1 MTASLSIGKVYG
13 VPKYENFT
21 GVQMDLHNSLIE
33 DSGQAAIWLMPAG
46 DSASKPSDASNRSQ
60 SNNDRDACQAS
71 VLEILESQIIPSLL
85 KSTAHSLP
93 FFSTDGVRRKL
104 PTAQEIANFAE
115 ICISADPDLP
125 DAFVQGLMAEGL
137 NAESI
142 FLHLLTPAARHL
154 GYLWDED
161 LCDFTKVTVG
171 LIRMQQITLRLG
183 SDFQEQRKSPMS
195 GRRAMFAPVP
205 GSQHTLGV
213 LMVSE
218 FFRREGWQVWME
230 LSSSEVQLVSAAKKD
245 WFDVIGLSI
254 GTEAHAEYLA
264 EFITE
269 LRLKSSN
276 SNVKV
281 LIGGPALV
289 TTPRLCQAVGAD
301 GWASD
306 AISAIELA
314 KRMIVSQEA
323 QAPAPSTRNPAAV
336 NSSIAAVRSV
346 MAEFRQ
352 LRTSRG
358 ITLKDAADQL
368 SIGYASLTKYELL
381 DRHPKPEVLEKI
393 RRWIISVE
401 NQSSKV
407 VKKR

>member
-1 MTASLSIGKVYG
+1 MV
-13 VPKYENFT
+13 
-21 GVQMDLHNSLIE
+21 LHNSLIE
-33 DSGQAAIWLMPAG
+33 ESVQAQIWLMAAG
-46 DSASKPSDASNRSQ
+46 DSTSKPSDAGTRGQ
-60 SNNDRDACQAS
+60 SNNDKDACQAS

-85 KSTAHSLP
+85 ESTAHSLP
-93 FFSTDGVRRKL
+93 FFSTDGTRRNL

-115 ICISADPDLP
+115 ICISTDPDFP
-125 DAFVQGLMAEGL
+125 DTFVQSLMAEGL
-137 NAESI
+137 SAESI

-183 SDFQEQRKSPMS
+183 SGFQKQRKSPMS

-230 LSSSEVQLVSAAKKD
+230 LGSSEVQLLSAAKKD

-254 GTEAHAEYLA
+254 GTEAHAEYLEEIIA
-264 EFITE
+264 E
-269 LRLKSSN
+269 LRLTASN
-276 SNVKV
+276 PNVKV
-281 LIGGPALV
+281 LIGGPALA
-289 TTPRLCQAVGAD
+289 TMPHLCQAVGAD

-306 AISAIELA
+306 AISAIDLA
-314 KRMIVSQEA
+314 KRIVVSPEA
-323 QAPAPSTRNPAAV
+323 QVPTPSTRTPAAV
-336 NSSIAAVRSV
+336 NSSIATVRSV

-358 ITLKDAADQL
+358 ITLRDAANQL

-393 RRWIISVE
+393 RHWIISVK

>member
-1 MTASLSIGKVYG
+1 MNAG
-13 VPKYENFT
+13 VH
-21 GVQMDLHNSLIE
+21 MDLHNSLSE
-33 DSGQAAIWLMPAG
+33 DGGQTPIWLMAAG
-46 DSASKPSDASNRSQ
+46 GSASKQ
-60 SNNDRDACQAS
+60 SGSADRGHAKDDRDACQAS

-85 KSTAHSLP
+85 KATAHSLP
-93 FFSTDGVRRKL
+93 FISTDGTRRTL

-115 ICISADPDLP
+115 ICISSDPDLP

-137 NAESI
+137 TAESL

-183 SDFQEQRKSPMS
+183 RDFQEQRKSPMS

-230 LSSSEVQLVSAAKKD
+230 LGSSEHQLVSAAKKD

-264 EFITE
+264 DIIAE
-269 LRLKSSN
+269 LRVSSSN
-276 SNVKV
+276 PNVKV
-281 LIGGPALV
+281 LIGGPALA
-289 TTPRLCQAVGAD
+289 TTPHLRQTVGAD
-301 GWASD
+301 GAASD
-306 AISAIELA
+306 AVSAIELA
-314 KRMIVSQEA
+314 KRIVVAPEA
-323 QAPAPSTRNPAAV
+323 SAPMASPAAAV
-336 NSSIAAVRSV
+336 TINSSIATVRSV

-352 LRTSRG
+352 FRKSRG

-381 DRHPKPEVLEKI
+381 DRHPKADVLEKI
-393 RRWIISVE
+393 RRWMISVD
-401 NQSSKV
+401 NQSSRV